1 MAYLKRKPRTLADGT
16 EQVYWYRC
24 EAYRDEKGR
33 SRERVLEYLGTNPHQ
48 RTFPLDPSLARKV
61 AAIVAEPVSPTEAMG
76 KLKDL
81 GLDVPFRPRQ
91 LMLLNNPPLRRLA
104 LRVE

>member
-1 MAYLKRKPRTLADGT
+1 MTYLRCRKRQLKDGT
-16 EQVYWYRC
+16 VQNYWYRC
-24 EAYRDEKGR
+24 EAYWENGR
-33 SRERVLEYLGTNPHQ
+33 SHERILEYLGKNPQQ
-48 RTFPLDPSLARKV
+48 RQFPLDPPLARKV
-61 AAIVAEPVSPTEAMG
+61 AAVVAEPISPTEAMG

-81 GLDVPFRPRQ
+81 GLDVPFRPQQ

>member
-1 MAYLKRKPRTLADGT
+1 MSYLRKKPRRLKDGSV
-16 EQVYWYRC
+16 QNYWYRC
-24 EAYRDEKGR
+24 ETYWDGGR
-33 SRERVLEYLGTNPHQ
+33 SHERILEYLGTNPNV
-48 RTFPLDPSLARKV
+48 RNFPLDPPLARKV
-61 AAIVAEPVSPTEAMG
+61 AAVVAEPLSPTDAMN

-91 LMLLNNPPLRRLA
+91 LQFLNNPPLRRLA

>member
-1 MAYLKRKPRTLADGT
+1 MSYLRSKARRLKDGT
-16 EQVYWYRC
+16 VQRYWYRC
-24 EAYRDEKGR
+24 EAYWEGGR
-33 SRERVLEYLGTNPHQ
+33 SHEKILEYLGTNPLV
-48 RTFPLDPSLARKV
+48 RNFPLDPPLARKV
-61 AAIVAEPVSPTEAMG
+61 ASIVAEPLSPTDAMG

-91 LMLLNNPPLRRLA
+91 MMLLNNPPLRRLA

>member
-1 MAYLKRKPRTLADGT
+1 MSYLKQKPRKLADGT
-16 EQVYWYRC
+16 VQVYWYRC
-24 EAYRDEKGR
+24 EAYRDDQGR
-33 SRERVLEYLGTNPHQ
+33 SRERVLEYLGKNPQ
-48 RTFPLDPSLARKV
+48 VRNFPLDPPLARKV
-61 AAIVAEPVSPTEAMG
+61 AAIVAEEVSPTEART

-81 GLDVPFRPRQ
+81 GLTVTFQPKQ

>member
-1 MAYLKRKPRTLADGT
+1 MTYLKRKPRKLADGA
-16 EQVYWYRC
+16 VRSYWYKC

-33 SRERVLEYLGTNPHQ
+33 PREKVLEYLGTNPNV
-48 RTFPLDPSLARKV
+48 RNFPLEPPLARKV
-61 AAIVAEPVSPTEAMG
+61 AAVVAEPGSPTDMRA

-81 GLDVPFRPRQ
+81 GLDIPFLPKR
-91 LMLLNNPPLRRLA
+91 LDLLNTPPLRRLA

>member
-1 MAYLKRKPRTLADGT
+1 MAYLKRKPRRLADGT
-16 EQVYWYRC
+16 VQTYWYRC
-24 EAYRDEKGR
+24 EAYRDDQGR
-33 SRERVLEYLGTNPHQ
+33 SREKVLEYLGINPLV
-48 RTFPLDPSLARKV
+48 RNFPLDPPLARKV
-61 AAIVAEPVSPTEAMG
+61 ASIVAEPLSPTDAMV

-91 LMLLNNPPLRRLA
+91 LMLLNNPPLRRLS